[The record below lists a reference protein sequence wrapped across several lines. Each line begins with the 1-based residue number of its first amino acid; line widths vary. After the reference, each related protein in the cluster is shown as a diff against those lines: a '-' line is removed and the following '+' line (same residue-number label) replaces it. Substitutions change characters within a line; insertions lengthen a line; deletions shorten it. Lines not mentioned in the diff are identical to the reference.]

1 MKNVLL
7 ATTALVFTAGFA
19 AAEVTTSA
27 TAKLTYGNY
36 GTGTAPGGSRGFSQE
51 ADVDFT
57 MSGEAGGIAYTAGLE
72 LDEGA
77 NASAA
82 ITMSAAGF
90 TVVYDANDISDLAAA
105 DATADG
111 TAATTGR
118 DGEDNNYGDWK
129 VSYANGGITASYA
142 ADVDGSD
149 DYVAAVGYAA
159 GGLSMG
165 LETEDVAGTVTNT
178 VSLGYTMGNIA
189 LAASGADDDTW
200 DASLAYTMGD
210 TVVTVGTDEIESHYV
225 KVATNLNGL
234 SLTARYEVDGNTAA
248 DTSETELSVGYT
260 MGEVSVALAYD
271 SGNDENT
278 AYGDEAQTTLVVG
291 YDLGGVAL
299 EFKANNQEE
308 MEASAAFTF

>member
-36 GTGTAPGGSRGFSQE
+36 GTGTNPGDSRAFSQE

-72 LDEGA
+72 LDEGG

-90 TVVYDANDISDLAAA
+90 TVVYDANDISDLAATDA
-105 DATADG
+105 DSQGVAQATVAG
-111 TAATTGR
+111 GYTA
-118 DGEDNNYGDWK
+118 DGEDNNYGDLK
-129 VSYANGGITASYA
+129 VSYENAGITASYA
-142 ADVDGSD
+142 ADVDGSGD
-149 DYVAAVGYAA
+149 YAA
-159 GGLSMG
+159 AAGYTTDGLSMG
-165 LETEDVAGTVTNT
+165 LATEDVAGTVTNT

-210 TVVTVGTDEIESHYV
+210 ATVTVSTDESEVHGIA
-225 KVATNLNGL
+225 VATDLNGL
-234 SLTARYEVDGNTAA
+234 SLGASYNT
-248 DTSETELSVGYT
+248 DEETTLSVGYT
-260 MGEVSVALAYD
+260 MGDVSVAVAYD
-271 SGNDENT
+271 SSTSDTT

>member
-36 GTGTAPGGSRGFSQE
+36 GEGDQAGTTRAFSQE

-57 MSGEAGGIAYTAGLE
+57 MSGEASGVAYTAGLE
-72 LDEGA
+72 LDEGGEA
-77 NASAA
+77 AAA

-90 TVVYDANDISDLAAA
+90 TVVYDANGLSDITEA
-105 DATADG
+105 DADT
-111 TAATTGR
+111 
-118 DGEDNNYGDWK
+118 GEDNNLADWK
-129 VSYANGGITASYA
+129 VSYANGGITGSYA
-142 ADVDGSD
+142 ADREGDA
-149 DYVAAVGYAA
+149 YVATVGYAA
-159 GGLSMG
+159 DDLTLG
-165 LETEDVAGTVTNT
+165 LETDGTKNEVAI
-178 VSLGYTMGNIA
+178 GYTMGNIA
-189 LAASGADDDTW
+189 IAVSADDADDW

-210 TVVTVGTDEIESHYV
+210 TTVTVGTDEIESHYV

-234 SLTARYEVDGNTAA
+234 SLTARYEADGNTAA
-248 DTSETELSVGYT
+248 DTSETEVAVGYT
-260 MGEVSVALAYD
+260 MGDISVAVAFD
-271 SGNDENT
+271 SGQKGK
-278 AYGDEAQTTLVVG
+278 YGDEAETTLVVG

-299 EFKANNQEE
+299 EFKANGQEE